1 MEEGNMIT
9 GARDTG
15 QLAIDGGQPV
25 RATPF
30 PQWPIAG
37 EREEQLLLGVLHSGR
52 WGALGGDKV
61 TTFAA
66 QFAAFQGARF
76 GTCVPNGTMALELA
90 LRSVGVGPRDEVI
103 TTPYTFI
110 ATASA
115 ALGLG
120 AKPIFV
126 DIVPGTCNTDPARI
140 ADAITSRTKAILPV
154 HIGGQPADLD
164 GVLEVAGQHGI
175 PVVEDAAQAWGA
187 AWQGR
192 PVGALGALGT
202 FSFQASKNLTAGEG
216 GIVVTN
222 DEVLSERCWSLHN
235 VGRIR
240 DGAWYQHEIL
250 GWNFRMPEW
259 CGAILLAQFE
269 RLPEQM
275 LTREA
280 SARYLD
286 VALAEIAGITPLAV
300 DPRVTRHARHLYLVR
315 YDATAFGGCT
325 RTQFLAALHAEGIEG
340 ASPGYTPLT
349 NSPAIHRTLADLFGP
364 AAVRAI
370 AACPVADRA
379 TDEVIW
385 FPQHVLL
392 DDRAGLDTVPAAIAK
407 IQTAWR

>member
-1 MEEGNMIT
+1 
-9 GARDTG
+9 
-15 QLAIDGGQPV
+15 
-25 RATPF
+25 
-30 PQWPIAG
+30 
-37 EREEQLLLGVLHSGR
+37 
-52 WGALGGDKV
+52 
-61 TTFAA
+61 
-66 QFAAFQGARF
+66 
-76 GTCVPNGTMALELA
+76 
-90 LRSVGVGPRDEVI
+90 
-103 TTPYTFI
+103 
-110 ATASA
+110 
-115 ALGLG
+115 
-120 AKPIFV
+120 
-126 DIVPGTCNTDPARI
+126 
-140 ADAITSRTKAILPV
+140 
-154 HIGGQPADLD
+154 
-164 GVLEVAGQHGI
+164 
-175 PVVEDAAQAWGA
+175 
-187 AWQGR
+187 
-192 PVGALGALGT
+192 
-202 FSFQASKNLTAGEG
+202 
-216 GIVVTN
+216 VTN